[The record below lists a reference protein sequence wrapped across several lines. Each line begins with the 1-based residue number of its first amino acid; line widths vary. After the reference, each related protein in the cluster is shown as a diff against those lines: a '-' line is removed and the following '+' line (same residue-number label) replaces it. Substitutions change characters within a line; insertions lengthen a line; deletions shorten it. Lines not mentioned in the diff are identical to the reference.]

1 MKLKELRKD
10 RKFTQADVAK
20 YLDLTIAGYN
30 GYETEKRTPSISTL
44 IKLADFYHT
53 SIDYLVGRETNLIN
67 LEVLPEEEKTLIQKI
82 LNMSTVQKAQTI
94 NFVNAL
100 TLFDK

>member
-1 MKLKELRKD
+1 MKIKD
-10 RKFTQADVAK
+10 IRSQLGFSQMEVAK
-20 YLDLTIAGYN
+20 KLQLPVSTYN
-30 GYETEKRTPSISTL
+30 QYETGKNEPNIATL